1 LRLPLGFIYE
11 LLKRNAEHEKKRA
24 NIYSIS
30 TARLTSVVLAV
41 ANGFSGNKSECK
53 VKIDELLPF
62 PLDEKRHEKDEET
75 IAIYRQL
82 IKDGKIPLYVIAAL
96 NRVID
101 I

>member
-1 LRLPLGFIYE
+1 MIYE
-11 LLKRNAEHEKKRA
+11 LLKRHAEHEKKRA

-62 PLDEKRHEKDEET
+62 PLNEKQHEKDEET
-75 IAIYRQL
+75 VRIYKQL
-82 IKDGKIPLYVIAAL
+82 IQSGKIPLHAIAAL